1 SQNLRAGTYYLQVN
15 GGGTGTTYKLDASA
29 VSLGAF
35 PVDNAGQNIDT
46 AKDLGV
52 LTSTVLSSIDYVGDF
67 NGLASDIR
75 DYYKF
80 TLTENSTVNL
90 KLSEL
95 SQDASL
101 QLFSNTGTNLN
112 NSFQPGNTDENIS
125 QNLRAS
131 TYYLQVN
138 GGGTG
143 TTYKLDAS

>member
-1 SQNLRAGTYYLQVN
+1 AI
-15 GGGTGTTYKLDASA
+15 
-29 VSLGAF
+29 SLGAF
-35 PVDNAGQNIDT
+35 PVDNAGQTIDT

-67 NGLASDIR
+67 NGLASDIK

-80 TLTENSTVNL
+80 TLIENSTVNL

-112 NSFQPGNTDENIS
+112 NSFQPDTADENI
-125 QNLRAS
+125 
-131 TYYLQVN
+131 
-138 GGGTG
+138 
-143 TTYKLDAS
+143 